1 MEFHRAEI
9 GRVEET
15 LKPVVFADGE
25 TISSLLSKANIVLSN
40 DEKVRTIG
48 GDLVELNEV
57 AETDETYFIVK
68 NYKNGNLCD

>member
-15 LKPVVFADGE
+15 LKPVVFPDGD

-68 NYKNGNLCD
+68 NYKNGM

>member
-15 LKPVVFADGE
+15 LKPVVFADGD

-48 GDLVELNEV
+48 GELVELNEV

-68 NYKNGNLCD
+68 NYKNGM

>member
-15 LKPVVFADGE
+15 LKPVVFADGD

-48 GDLVELNEV
+48 GDLVENNEV
-57 AETDETYFIVK
+57 AEEGETYFIVK
-68 NYKNGNLCD
+68 NYKNGSH

>member
-48 GDLVELNEV
+48 GELVELNEV
-57 AETDETYFIVK
+57 AEDGETYFITK
-68 NYKNGNLCD
+68 NYKNGFY

>member
-48 GDLVELNEV
+48 GELVELNEV

-68 NYKNGNLCD
+68 NYKNGFY